1 MRVPT
6 TAKQQDR
13 FNRILAAAAQELLD
27 MRDDST
33 AVDRIALRSGT
44 SKATIYRYFGD
55 KVGLERAMVGWLCER
70 ARDPLEGV
78 VAKPSDARS
87 TMIAIGDA
95 FASGVLNRHV
105 MDLHRYVVARASTH
119 PELGEIFWDA
129 GPKRTYEAAAN
140 LISNLQLPDHL
151 KAVPARQVAEFFLN
165 MLTGTTQLSYF
176 CLGDDVLHSDE
187 MAERVRNAVTML
199 GIRDHQDQA

>member
-1 MRVPT
+1 LRVPT
-6 TAKQQDR
+6 TVKQQER

-33 AVDRIALRSGT
+33 AVDRIAVRSGT

-55 KVGLERAMVGWLCER
+55 KVGLERAMVGWLCDR

-78 VAKPSDARS
+78 VARPDAAHT

-95 FASGVLNRHV
+95 FASGVLNHHV

-119 PELGEIFWDA
+119 PELGQIFWDA
-129 GPKRTYEAAAN
+129 GPKRTYEAAAK
-140 LISNLQLPDHL
+140 LISKLELPDHL
-151 KAVPARQVAEFFLN
+151 NAVPASQVAELFIN
-165 MLTGTTQLSYF
+165 MLTGTVQLSYF
-176 CLGDDVLHSDE
+176 CLGEDILRSDD
-187 MAERVRNAVTML
+187 MAARVRNAVTML
-199 GIRDHQDQA
+199 GIRDHQDQP

>member
-6 TAKQQDR
+6 TPKQQER
-13 FNRILAAAAQELLD
+13 FNRILAAAAEELLD

-33 AVDRIALRSGT
+33 AVDRIAQRSGT

-55 KVGLERAMVGWLCER
+55 KVGLERAMVAWLCER
-70 ARDPLEGV
+70 ARDPLEDI
-78 VAKPSDARS
+78 VADPAQSRN

-95 FASGVLNRHV
+95 FANGVLTTNV

-129 GPKRTYEAAAN
+129 GPKRTYEAAAK
-140 LISNLQLPDHL
+140 LISQLELPDHL
-151 KAVPARQVAEFFLN
+151 QTVPARQVAEFFLN
-165 MLTGTTQLSYF
+165 MLTGSRQLSYF
-176 CLGDDVLHSDE
+176 CLGEGVLSGDD
-187 MAERVRNAVTML
+187 MAARVRNAVATL
-199 GIRDHQDQA
+199 GVQDH

>member
-1 MRVPT
+1 LRVPT

-33 AVDRIALRSGT
+33 AVDNIALRSGT

-95 FASGVLNRHV
+95 FANGVLNRHV

-129 GPKRTYEAAAN
+129 GPKRTYGTAAN
-140 LISNLQLPDHL
+140 LISKLQLPNHL
-151 KAVPARQVAEFFLN
+151 KAVPAQQVAELFLN
-165 MLTGTTQLSYF
+165 MLTGTIQLSYF
-176 CLGDDVLHSDE
+176 CLGDGILHSDD

-199 GIRDHQDQA
+199 GIGDHQDNS